1 MKKILFTVALIV
13 SATAI
18 FAQWQNNNNRG
29 PNNNQNNRFSNAA
42 LVVNSNSQSR
52 FMVRVDN
59 EQYQSSGASRFGNSV
74 NVGSLNAGYHTITV
88 YEWRS
93 GFFGKQKQRVIYSSN
108 LYFKPNMETT
118 LSINDH
124 GRVFLT
130 ERKLFQNGNDRD
142 GGRRGYGKDRNDDH
156 GKYKR
161 EEDRRGYNR

>member
-1 MKKILFTVALIV
+1 
-13 SATAI
+13 
-18 FAQWQNNNNRG
+18 
-29 PNNNQNNRFSNAA
+29 
-42 LVVNSNSQSR
+42 
-52 FMVRVDN
+52 
-59 EQYQSSGASRFGNSV
+59 
-74 NVGSLNAGYHTITV
+74 
-88 YEWRS
+88 
-93 GFFGKQKQRVIYSSN
+93 
-108 LYFKPNMETT
+108 METT